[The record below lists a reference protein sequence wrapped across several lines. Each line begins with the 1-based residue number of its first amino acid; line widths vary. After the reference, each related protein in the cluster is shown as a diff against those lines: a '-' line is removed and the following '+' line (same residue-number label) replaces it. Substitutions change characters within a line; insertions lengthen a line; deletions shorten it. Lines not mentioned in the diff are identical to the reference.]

1 MIPDKL
7 FVPQKTE
14 AEKLQS
20 IDSSIESCLKIL
32 RQEIRKRSELT
43 YEASEHFHLAD
54 MDHYLRGIEHSFER
68 LTT

>member
-20 IDSSIESCLKIL
+20 IDISIESCLKIL
-32 RQEIRKRSELT
+32 MQELNKRRKIQGKDKLIVSITVEQ
-43 YEASEHFHLAD
+43 EDE
-54 MDHYLRGIEHSFER
+54 MD
-68 LTT
+68 